1 MKWIETNKTYYIE
14 DDRGVFVGSYK
25 KCPTCNYDRA
35 RGGNF
40 CLNCGAKMEVKNDTM
55 HSL

>member
-14 DDRGVFVGSYK
+14 DDRGNFIGSYK
-25 KCPTCNYDRA
+25 KCPVCNYDRA

-40 CLNCGAKMEVKNDTM
+40 CCHCGADMRKEEEG
-55 HSL
+55 